1 MVLDD
6 IPLIIQTLYMHWLWL
21 CLIFQWARKSPR
33 FPRPQTLRPKGL
45 ASRPLAPQP
54 HTVRPLSKATRPR
67 FPRPQTL
74 RPLGLIP
81 RPIPQPLT
89 HKFRP
94 LSSMAPRPR
103 FPWPQTLRPKGL
115 APRPLAPQPHTV
127 RPLSRATRPR
137 LPRPQTLRPLGLV
150 PRPLA
155 NFLVLFFQFVSLI
168 YNWFPRIISVH

>member
-6 IPLIIQTLYMHWLWL
+6 IPLIIQTLYVYALV
-21 CLIFQWARKSPR
+21 LIFQWARKSPR

-115 APRPLAPQPHTV
+115 APGPKPPQPPHSQTSEQGHKATT
-127 RPLSRATRPR
+127 PSASNTQTTGPSPQAPSQLSCA
-137 LPRPQTLRPLGLV
+137 
-150 PRPLA
+150 
-155 NFLVLFFQFVSLI
+155 I
-168 YNWFPRIISVH
+168 FPVCIINI